1 MTMGNAGNP
10 EPLDGQMPERAG
22 PLEAPAPVDSGREDA
37 LSPADAD
44 VGQVDVG
51 QVDVGPAAEPA
62 ADDAGAVRMALERA
76 LASADLRSSPR
87 LGAFLRY
94 VVEAKLAGRAE
105 QIKGYTIAVEA
116 LGRPPSFDPQADP
129 IVRVEAT
136 RLRRALQ
143 NYYNTDGVDEPL
155 QIAIPKGGYVPQFT
169 VRKVAALPAPESA
182 EPVAAGRAESA
193 ASLVD
198 SALPVLSPTA
208 APQVSTPLPPRPPAP
223 RRRWPALLA
232 AGAAACA
239 TVALL
244 LASGFE
250 PPPAVQAW
258 LGSRVSLADRV
269 RLPIVEVGTLAT
281 NDGRVAVRDD
291 LRNIEERLRDAF
303 AQFDFVEVRAGAG
316 EGMAARECGGRMPR
330 SVFALGGL
338 AEARTDGSFS
348 LMLHLA
354 DRCEGVIVWSQA
366 IDGLKADPDSD
377 ESELKVVREVASAL
391 LESYGVVPVRAR
403 SQVRAHAPGSGFGCV
418 AEAFSV
424 LRKDGTSNATVP
436 RNCLTTLVA
445 RDGEFALGH
454 AVRAALLLDQ
464 AVQGTD
470 DDALDAEHAALM
482 LREAEL
488 AADLAPTSAYAA
500 RTLAMVQL
508 YLGQTD
514 SAVASGER
522 ALRLNPLDFDVAA
535 TVGSVLIG
543 AGRLEEGEALLTSAR
558 AHGASR
564 GPLQEA
570 YLAFAAFLKRDS
582 SAAQAMVPQLR
593 LHRGPESRLALAL
606 ALHALDRAG
615 DEREAVRV
623 LARRDNGGADGVRR
637 LVRHLLPAPG
647 MSERALDALE
657 SAGLSQEAATIKR
670 PRG

>member
-10 EPLDGQMPERAG
+10 EPSDGLSPERAG
-22 PLEAPAPVDSGREDA
+22 PLEAPASVDSGREGALLPPDA
-37 LSPADAD
+37 A
-44 VGQVDVG
+44 
-51 QVDVGPAAEPA
+51 VGPAEDGAVAEPA
-62 ADDAGAVRMALERA
+62 PVENDAGAVRVALERA
-76 LASADLRSSPR
+76 LGSADLRSSPR
-87 LGAFLRY
+87 LGAFLRF

-143 NYYNTDGVDEPL
+143 NYYNTDGSDDPL

-169 VRKVAALPAPESA
+169 LRKAAALPAPEPA
-182 EPVAAGRAESA
+182 ELAADGPVPSIAATPLVS
-193 ASLVD
+193 SLLE
-198 SALPVLSPTA
+198 APAA
-208 APQVSTPLPPRPPAP
+208 APPR

-232 AGAAACA
+232 GATAVAA

-244 LASGFE
+244 LLSGFE

-258 LGSRVSLADRV
+258 LGNRVSLADRV
-269 RLPIVEVGTLAT
+269 RLPIVEVGLLAT

-436 RNCLTTLVA
+436 RNCLSTLVA

-464 AVQGTD
+464 AVQGAD
-470 DDALDAEHAALM
+470 DDAVDAEHAALM

-522 ALRLNPLDFDVAA
+522 ALRLNPLDYDVAA

-657 SAGLSQEAATIKR
+657 SAGLAQEAATIKR